1 MPSTETRATTIAVL
15 VVDDSPVN
23 RLVAEAMLKDRGLS
37 VETASSAEEAV
48 SKARS
53 AAYALILLD
62 IRMAGA
68 DGIAAARQIRSLG
81 GHNLSVPI
89 VALTANAETG
99 CRKACLAAGMNDF
112 VAKPLELPT
121 LDDVLHRW
129 CGLPPA
135 SIADARRS
143 APEDTSGPI
152 DPAVFAELRAGI
164 TPESFRQ
171 LVGRFSTDT
180 PHRIVRMRAAAAL
193 GDHELIGREAHT
205 LKSTA
210 ALFGARRL
218 MAAAAAI
225 ETMARHR
232 EDCAS
237 PVVDLAPLA
246 DAVGAWLDRE
256 LSQAASDPEIG
267 GKA

>member
-1 MPSTETRATTIAVL
+1 MPSAERQGHALAVL

-23 RLVAEAMLKDRGLS
+23 RLVAEAMLRDRGLS
-37 VETASSAEEAV
+37 VDTASSAEEAV
-48 SKARS
+48 NKVRS
-53 AAYALILLD
+53 VPYALILLD
-62 IRMAGA
+62 IRMAGV

-89 VALTANAETG
+89 VALTANAEPG
-99 CRKACLAAGMNDF
+99 ARSACLAAGMNGF
-112 VAKPLELPT
+112 VAKPLELAT
-121 LDDVLHRW
+121 LDDLLWRW
-129 CGLPPA
+129 CGLPTA
-135 SIADARRS
+135 SVMDTRRS
-143 APEDTSGPI
+143 APAEISAAI

-171 LVGRFSTDT
+171 LVCRFSEET

-218 MAAAAAI
+218 MAAAAEI
-225 ETMARHR
+225 ETRARHC

-256 LSQAASDPEIG
+256 VSRTMSEPKNG
-267 GKA
+267 STP